1 MKKTLQ
7 EQMWDIFLSDV
18 AKSIGAD
25 TNPHVQYQR
34 SNAIERARDLAVQTW
49 ANKISDKFVK
59 EVLANEESVEYIKKR
74 IEEEMKTD
82 EFYGMAMEKLAS
94 KIVYAKNDGNFGDFK
109 INEKIQEIVKG
120 LFMIEKRYGLNKFIK
135 KMEAREA
142 EKKRMMNDLENRDNN
157 AMSRYRIPFIIAI
170 IVGLITLLVN
180 L

>member
-18 AKSIGAD
+18 AQSIGAD
-25 TNPHVQYQR
+25 TNPNVQYQR

-59 EVLANEESVEYIKKR
+59 EVLDNEESVEHIKKR
-74 IEEEMKTD
+74 IEEKMKTD
-82 EFYGMAMEKLAS
+82 EFYGRVMEKLAS
-94 KIVYAKNDGNFGDFK
+94 KIVYAKNDGNFGDFE
-109 INEKIQEIVKG
+109 INEKIQKIVKG
-120 LFMIEKRYGLNKFIK
+120 LFMIEERYGLEKFIK

-142 EKKRMMNDLENRDNN
+142 EKKRMMNDLKNRDNST
-157 AMSRYRIPFIIAI
+157 MSQYRIHFIIAI

>member
-18 AKSIGAD
+18 AQSIGAD
-25 TNPHVQYQR
+25 TNPNVQYQR

-59 EVLANEESVEYIKKR
+59 EVLDNEESVEYIKKR
-74 IEEEMKTD
+74 IEEKMKTD
-82 EFYGMAMEKLAS
+82 EFYGRVMEKLAS
-94 KIVYAKNDGNFGDFK
+94 EIVYVKIDGNFGDFE
-109 INEKIQEIVKG
+109 INKKIQKIVKG
-120 LFMIEKRYGLNKFIK
+120 LFMIEERYGLEKFIK